1 MHKGT
6 SIVTLLKR
14 WRPAAPVFMLFV
26 LSVGAV
32 FGLTYVGGIGLDKE
46 AALNSRSEI
55 LVQLAGRLRGLESAA
70 REYAWWDAAYEN
82 LAIRFSM
89 DWARANLAGET
100 ITNDYSG
107 LTGSLV
113 VGANGRLLCGF
124 SRHRELGADFVA
136 SLDGGLDLLVAQARD
151 ARNGSGAPVPV
162 HGILRHGDHILL
174 AAAAVITPFQYP
186 GVRLDPDAAPVFII
200 FKALNEKN
208 LQALAAATMAADL
221 RTSST
226 VAASDIGLPLI
237 GIDGNI
243 LGYLTWSPPQ
253 PGKRLI
259 DHLMI
264 PIALVTLLLAALFV
278 AAMDQILRARRAA
291 ESYAEMVADKNKRL
305 EQATDLMSV
314 TVDSIDEGIV
324 MIGNDGRIRYWNK
337 TYERMWHLPV
347 GLVKVGKPLEEV
359 IAWKM
364 GTGGYELV
372 ETEIGE
378 EDERPASTTTTTTT
392 TIAPLCQR
400 LYRGREGRLI
410 EARRFLMPDGQ
421 GQIGVTRDLTE
432 TKAREKALIEASE
445 QADIANR
452 AKSEFLA
459 NVSHELR
466 TPLNTVI
473 GFSEVLEVELYGPID
488 NDKYRSYIRDIR
500 ASGRHLLDLINGILE
515 FSKIEAGKLEL
526 RLEATDC
533 TMVTQDAARQ
543 LSHQAAKQG
552 IRFNVDI
559 PPLPVLIS
567 ADRRHI
573 FQALVNLLSNAVK
586 FTPRGGTVTL
596 AYRVVQEGWIAF
608 VVSDT
613 GIGIADA
620 DIPHV
625 LEPFSQIDSE
635 LARRHRGT
643 GLGLSIVKG
652 ICDLHGGRL
661 DIESELGVGTT
672 IVMTIPDQRQRDAR
686 PAIPAPGPASA
697 PASAPTSRFKA
708 FESLKGK

>member
-1 MHKGT
+1 
-6 SIVTLLKR
+6 
-14 WRPAAPVFMLFV
+14 
-26 LSVGAV
+26 
-32 FGLTYVGGIGLDKE
+32 
-46 AALNSRSEI
+46 
-55 LVQLAGRLRGLESAA
+55 
-70 REYAWWDAAYEN
+70 
-82 LAIRFSM
+82 
-89 DWARANLAGET
+89 
-100 ITNDYSG
+100 
-107 LTGSLV
+107 
-113 VGANGRLLCGF
+113 
-124 SRHRELGADFVA
+124 LGADFAA
-136 SLDGGLDLLVAQARD
+136 SLDGGLELLVAQARD
-151 ARNGSGAPVPV
+151 ARNGNGAPVPV
-162 HGILRHGDHILL
+162 HGILRRGDLILL
-174 AAAAVITPFQYP
+174 TAAAVVTPFQNP
-186 GVRLDPDAAPVFII
+186 AGRIDPEAAPVIII

-208 LQALAAATMAADL
+208 LQALAATTMAADL
-221 RTSST
+221 RTAGS
-226 VAASDIGLPLI
+226 VAATDIGLPLI
-237 GIDGNI
+237 GTNGNT
-243 LGYLTWSPPQ
+243 LGYLTWLPPR

-259 DHLMI
+259 GHLMI

-291 ESYAEMVADKNKRL
+291 ESYAELVADKNKRL

-337 TYERMWHLPV
+337 TYERMWHLPL
-347 GLVKVGKPLEEV
+347 GMLQAGKTLEEV

-364 GTGGYELV
+364 SKGGYELV

-378 EDERPASTTTTTTT
+378 EDERPTSGATVV
-392 TIAPLCQR
+392 PLCQR

-432 TKAREKALIEASE
+432 AKARENALIEASE

-473 GFSEVLEVELYGPID
+473 GFSEVLEVELYGPIE

-559 PPLPVLIS
+559 PTLPVLIS

-573 FQALVNLLSNAVK
+573 FQALLNLLSNAVK
-586 FTPRGGTVTL
+586 FTPSGGTVTL

-620 DIPHV
+620 DLPRV
-625 LEPFSQIDSE
+625 FEPFSQIDSD

-672 IVMTIPDQRQRDAR
+672 IVMTIPDQRQRSTQPR
-686 PAIPAPGPASA
+686 APKSGPNAG
-697 PASAPTSRFKA
+697 F
-708 FESLKGK
+708 FETLRAK

>member
-1 MHKGT
+1 
-6 SIVTLLKR
+6 LLKR
-14 WRPAAPVFMLFV
+14 WRPAAPVFLLFV

-32 FGLTYVGGIGLDKE
+32 FGLTYLGGIGLDRE
-46 AALNSRSEI
+46 AALNSQGEI
-55 LVQLAGRLRGLESAA
+55 SVQLASRLKGLESAA
-70 REYAWWDAAYEN
+70 RDYAWWDDAYDN
-82 LAIRFSM
+82 LAVRFSI

-107 LTGSLV
+107 LSGSLV
-113 VGANGRLLCGF
+113 IGADGRLLCGF
-124 SRHRELGADFVA
+124 SRHRELGMDFMA
-136 SLDGGLDLLVAQARD
+136 SLDGGLELLVAQARD
-151 ARNGSGAPVPV
+151 AHGADGAPVPV
-162 HGILRHGDHILL
+162 HGILRRGDHILL
-174 AAAAVITPFQYP
+174 VAAAVIIPFQESP
-186 GVRLDPDAAPVFII
+186 AGRDPSAAPVFLI
-200 FKALNEKN
+200 FRALNDKN

-221 RTSST
+221 RTSSS
-226 VAASDIGLPLI
+226 VAAADIGLPLI
-237 GIDGNI
+237 GINGGT
-243 LGYLTWSPPQ
+243 LGYLTWSPPR
-253 PGKRLI
+253 PGRGLI
-259 DHLMI
+259 DHLTV
-264 PIALVTLLLAALFV
+264 PIALVTLLLAGLFI
-278 AAMDQILRARRAA
+278 AAMDQVLRARRAA

-305 EQATDLMSV
+305 EEATDLMSI

-337 TYERMWHLPV
+337 TYERMWHLPMGLLRV
-347 GLVKVGKPLEEV
+347 GMTLEEV
-359 IAWKM
+359 ISWKM
-364 GTGGYELV
+364 TKGGYELM
-372 ETEIGE
+372 ETEIE
-378 EDERPASTTTTTTT
+378 EDERPASN
-392 TIAPLCQR
+392 AAVVPLCQR
-400 LYRGREGRLI
+400 LYRDREGQLI

-432 TKAREKALIEASE
+432 AKARENALIEASE

-473 GFSEVLEVELYGPID
+473 GFSEVLEVELYGPIE
-488 NDKYRSYIRDIR
+488 NQKYRSYIRDIR

-533 TMVTQDAARQ
+533 SLVTQDAARQ

-552 IRFNVDI
+552 IRFNVDM

-573 FQALVNLLSNAVK
+573 FQALINLLSNAVK
-586 FTPRGGTVTL
+586 FTLSGGTVTL
-596 AYRVVQEGWIAF
+596 AYRVVQEGIIAF

-625 LEPFSQIDSE
+625 MEPFGQVDSDM
-635 LARRHRGT
+635 ARRHRGT

-672 IVMTIPDQRQRDAR
+672 IVMTIPDQRQRGAK
-686 PAIPAPGPASA
+686 PKE
-697 PASAPTSRFKA
+697 PTSGFKS
-708 FESLKGK
+708 FESLRAK

>member
-1 MHKGT
+1 MLKGA
-6 SIVTLLKR
+6 SIIKLLKR
-14 WRPAAPVFMLFV
+14 WRPAAPVFMLFA

-32 FGLTYVGGIGLDKE
+32 FGLTYLGGIGLDRE
-46 AALNSRSEI
+46 AALSSRSEI
-55 LVQLAGRLRGLESAA
+55 EVQLASRLRTLKSVA
-70 REYAWWDAAYEN
+70 RDYAWSDDAYDN
-82 LAIRFSM
+82 LAVRFSM

-100 ITNDYSG
+100 VANDYSG
-107 LTGSLV
+107 LSGSLV
-113 VGANGRLLCGF
+113 IDASGRLLCGF
-124 SRHRELGADFVA
+124 SKQRELGPDVVA
-136 SLDGGLDLLVAQARD
+136 SLDGGLGLLVAQAREAGGGED
-151 ARNGSGAPVPV
+151 APVPV
-162 HGILRHGDHILL
+162 HGILRRDDLILL
-174 AAAAVITPFQYP
+174 AAAAVVTPFQERD
-186 GVRLDPDAAPVFII
+186 GRFDPEAAPVIVI

-208 LQALAAATMAADL
+208 LQALAAAAMAADL
-221 RTSST
+221 RTAGS
-226 VAASDIGLPLI
+226 VAPTEIGLPLI
-237 GIDGNI
+237 GANGAT
-243 LGYLTWSPPQ
+243 LGYLTWLPPR

-259 DHLMI
+259 GHLAV
-264 PIALVTLLLAALFV
+264 PITLVTLLLAALFV
-278 AAMDQILRARRAA
+278 AAMDQVLRARRAA
-291 ESYAEMVADKNKRL
+291 ESYAEQVADRNKRL

-337 TYERMWHLPV
+337 TYERMWHLPLGMV
-347 GLVKVGKPLEEV
+347 QVGKTLDEV

-364 GTGGYELV
+364 TKGGYELV

-378 EDERPASTTTTTTT
+378 EDERPASGVTA
-392 TIAPLCQR
+392 APLCQR

-432 TKAREKALIEASE
+432 AKARENALIEASE

-473 GFSEVLEVELYGPID
+473 GFSEVLEVELYGPVG

-500 ASGRHLLDLINGILE
+500 ASGQHLLELINGILE
-515 FSKIEAGKLEL
+515 FSKIEARKLEL

-543 LSHQAAKQG
+543 LSHQAGKQG
-552 IRFNVDI
+552 IRLNVDV
-559 PPLPVLIS
+559 PTLPVLIS

-573 FQALVNLLSNAVK
+573 FQALLNLLSNAVK

-596 AYRVVQEGWIAF
+596 AYRVVQEGWVAF

-620 DIPHV
+620 DLPRV
-625 LEPFSQIDSE
+625 FEPFSQIDND

-661 DIESELGVGTT
+661 EIESELGVGTT
-672 IVMTIPDQRQRDAR
+672 IVMTIPDQRQRGAQPV
-686 PAIPAPGPASA
+686 PAASGSY
-697 PASAPTSRFKA
+697 ASFFETLKA
-708 FESLKGK
+708 K